1 MTESRPHSGGDVEP
15 HQEERDETRA
25 ALLEAV
31 EEHET
36 DEIPGG
42 AEVGAVLTT
51 ANENVEY
58 TLTFVIETLLQ
69 LMAEGALY
77 ESAEGRLQPTD
88 PQLVTD
94 GGQSGQRPA
103 SIARLHV
110 LGATIWA
117 YGGGGVRVRPW
128 ISSGDLSRFWRAGR

>member
-1 MTESRPHSGGDVEP
+1 MTESRTHSGGDVEP
-15 HQEERDETRA
+15 HQEERDETRE
-25 ALLEAV
+25 ALIEAV
-31 EEHET
+31 KEHET

-58 TLTFVIETLLQ
+58 RLTFVLETLLQ

-77 ESAEGRLQPTD
+77 ESEDGQLRPTD
-88 PQLVTD
+88 PKLVTD

-103 SIARLHV
+103 SIARMHV
-110 LGATIWA
+110 LGATVWA
-117 YGGGGVRVRPW
+117 YGAGGARVRPW
-128 ISSGDLSRFWRAGR
+128 ISSGDLSRFWRAVR